1 MATGLFDFKSFNN
14 DIPSAKNMRFGIVVA
29 TWNSDITERLL
40 EGAVAGLLK
49 AGCLE
54 SNIAVKHVPGTVELT
69 LGAQFFAEYTDVDAV
84 IVLGCVIQGDT
95 RHFDFVCQSVTQG
108 ITQLMISWNM
118 PIAFGVLTTDNM
130 QQALDRAG
138 GCLGNKGQE
147 AAATAIQM
155 VALQNE
161 MDMAAED
168 NGVKRE
174 APATTETPAT
184 PRSNGGNNKVN

>member
-1 MATGLFDFKSFNN
+1 MSIKVG
-14 DIPSAKNMRFGIVVA
+14 IIVVDSQA
-29 TWNSDITERLL
+29 QFAHENLSPLSES
-40 EGAVAGLLK
+40 LK
-49 AGCLE
+49 LMGCSE
-54 SNIAVKHVPGTVELT
+54 QNILVRHSPSIYNVPLTV
-69 LGAQFFAEYTDVDAV
+69 QFFAEYTDVDAV

-118 PIAFGVLTTDNM
+118 PIAFGVLTTNTLE
-130 QQALDRAG
+130 QALDRAG
-138 GCLGNKGQE
+138 GKLGNKGEE

-161 MDMAAED
+161 MDRAAED

-174 APATTETPAT
+174 APSEPAK
-184 PRSNGGNNKVN
+184 PSGNTDKKVN

>member
-1 MATGLFDFKSFNN
+1 MATGLFNFNSFNSEV
-14 DIPSAKNMRFGIVVA
+14 PSAKNMRFGIVVA

-54 SNIAVKHVPGTVELT
+54 SNIAIKHVPGTVELT

-130 QQALDRAG
+130 QQAIDRAG
-138 GCLGNKGQE
+138 GALGNKGEE

-174 APATTETPAT
+174 APTTETPTA